1 MDRKDFWFRLQADF
15 SPDPETGNYS
25 SGSARSFHLLQAS
38 PDTLGTDLSQY
49 PLTSPPESGR
59 ELSQHTIRNMD
70 STVNNETTSTNDTQE
85 ISSSQQES
93 DGHLG
98 DDANSTSSFQD
109 SHQDE
114 AVHSAIMEVS
124 GELMLGRFSTHK
136 HGSGGSESSDLS
148 DDDHH
153 RLGSGG
159 VIAKYPESS
168 TGLSDNDW
176 NPYATESDT
185 NQTPRSPRSNSD
197 DQSQVGFVSKASL
210 NIGGSAKPKESVAT
224 VSMTTGEVNVRDR
237 KNGNEDSTSNANASE
252 KLDILRYV
260 VDGENDARRSPEA
273 QSEYTDRTVSARQSM
288 ESGSYR
294 SEQSGTLSGRPSS
307 EFDQD
312 NYRRE
317 SGESAQSYGSGT
329 RSGRESGESQGP
341 SGRSSRSDQEAGRQ
355 SVESQKSGRSEFSQS
370 SGQSQPSQKSSAR
383 SAGSDRSERLDRL
396 EETAGDNI
404 KELIQFESAQR
415 GTSSGEDTK
424 KEESS
429 DVAQRKQRE
438 DTSPVSRTRLTARLE
453 PYAGPVRSSKS
464 PEISSSAARSE
475 DRYICVA
482 ERERL
487 LSDSPEYSK
496 LLPKHMS
503 QDRKEDSEGKRR
515 YNAEEKLER
524 DPPKYSSSI
533 VPRSIETIA
542 TRSPSQVSMRRVSD
556 LFEETKRQSREAIQ
570 FQRPEPSG
578 SEERFPLRERM
589 ALSKHDE
596 SFKMQ
601 DKSGASEGKLE
612 KSRDSENARS
622 LNSEEVARVLGKYAD
637 DETSEPMRKK
647 EPKPKGDAILVSA
660 FERLEQPAEIGASG
674 AVDYTGV
681 RLSDPHRGDESDDEI
696 ARRVR
701 AILSQTDHLGGM
713 KGYTARN
720 PGEVD
725 YVPRTIDYSLLQR
738 DLQEIQDSLHDVPQ
752 PAAND
757 SMHLLKAR
765 RDGAAEG
772 IGENPRE
779 DTRMSLENTAT
790 TSGGRESGV
799 SEYGRRLIWDHGAD
813 LQYDQGF
820 GGEFMG
826 TMATGDTLS
835 SRMRGSGD
843 TDSLT
848 VTVRPDSAA
857 TNDTEND
864 MTDFEGT
871 RTLTGDDMSRAEKI
885 VQQVMSRRAEGD
897 LKESVE
903 DIIARYRNER
913 QDLFDRFQPTE
924 PTVSRQSEPK
934 QIDEVERREEKKS
947 TPALANPDFAL
958 PNVNPAGDA
967 SGPVNGKKQPGL
979 AERVYKI
986 LSADPD
992 KDESDSSQDK
1002 SMAKKVYKIL
1012 ASDRPKEQVNGILT
1026 ETLEVE
1032 HEMLKK
1038 MVSRPKDDSSL
1049 DDSGLN
1055 ETADSF
1061 APDDDN
1067 VRKQLEYSQFSSPG
1081 KGDKSE
1087 FTALREVTSAPYS
1100 ALSNAKSLLST
1111 QLKKMSE
1118 RNFDKSVELRT
1129 PYRQTVECYPVYG
1142 MERQLTESGGQDME
1156 DVREAWMPSRRS
1168 AGSRSTAPTGGRD
1181 RALDSERFYV
1191 TDRDREP
1198 VTHQRTYS
1206 DPFDTS
1212 PSRRSALRD
1221 GHTRSRSEEAVGIS
1235 DISQY
1240 STADQRPFIDDHC
1253 TPQQHRPQEWTYDFY
1268 TSPSDS
1274 SGHRRHSDSSDG
1286 NRWCFHSN
1294 QALDLPKDPEYE
1306 IYDLKKG
1313 SESHATGSKHSLEQ
1327 ERASNNSSPVKKL
1340 KQNGHQSRSRET
1352 KKKNGQVSFQEM
1364 TQMSKSLPSHY
1375 PGAGFVDQVPFSTD
1389 DVYDLLCRSQAQEE
1403 KLAELQKKLFGR
1415 PPDLS
1420 QNTTSCSDL
1429 SPRGQ
1434 GQSVSGCYGYR
1445 VPPVGHSSVIR
1456 ERASRGS
1463 YRGDG
1468 SPSPTESDTSGSRKP
1483 GAKIRPYRPAGSRDM
1498 YYTESGDETNESATT
1513 LESTHPGSDDAAPPY
1528 IPAHFLGS
1536 RRDDPP
1542 KHPTGIYSN
1551 KDKDILS
1558 TIDEQ
1563 SVKDDKEKALSSSTG
1578 SGKGRLP
1585 ASGGDAEDRRSN
1597 PDLAGSRHSEDKRS
1611 TVTSDTGYH
1620 SNPNLRSHSPFS
1632 QREAA
1637 GLDSGDRDLNRR
1649 NQGNGKGINPSGS
1662 ENTISERP
1670 GFKTREE
1677 FQRDFERRERE
1688 LKEVLARS
1696 RRPHTSVPLE
1706 RDSLGASTRSDP
1718 GGALEEANPRWEYR
1732 ESDQMGEFRPL
1743 EPEPAYPQD
1752 RVRHSRSR
1760 SDTDLVALSPTESQK
1775 YSSPMQPGTRFL
1787 ELSTQPSPIFSHQDS
1802 LTREHRGRAEELPR
1816 VPPSREFPQSPPAQE
1831 LPNVP
1836 DRRPATP
1843 PREYPVRPLEPGE
1856 RSRPQE
1862 GQRSTVLD
1870 NPMGPVD
1877 IGADPRRLGTMR
1889 RPTGDGGNSGDR
1901 KEKRAKS
1908 PLDVRQKEMEAELE
1922 KLNRQ
1927 LADQVADI
1935 KVGRPEEEYFEDN
1948 FPPSKKAQVL
1958 REVLEQE
1965 YQDGLPA
1972 NINDM
1977 WSRFKEHR
1985 EQSVTESSLNSTR
1998 LDTLSGLL
2006 HNPTQH
2012 AVHSF
2017 IKEKSVENVKQKQAE
2032 IEQLEREHEEKLR
2045 MRIEEKRVAEERAS
2059 RERTQR
2065 RQELR
2070 AKSGSGISEEES
2082 NGSYS
2087 EILMEEERRRERLK
2101 RREEREGKRNKSPN
2115 KRSPR
2120 DGKVEAKTESLRK
2133 DRKAGKEGQEG
2144 KTKEQG
2150 IVTDIRARK
2159 NVNKHSESTD
2169 TLFSIPEDASF
2180 EQSPTKAES
2189 EMKARQKRH
2198 RHIIDPLMMKLR
2210 DKIKMQRDKIDK
2222 ERRKELQRVQKL
2234 KKLELLLNAKKK
2246 GKLSD
2251 KAIGVEL
2258 EDVSSTSCVSHSDG
2272 SHLSDSMLTAHLST
2286 SNESDASSQSST
2298 LIDSTIDSN
2307 IKLQVKKYP
2316 ETEFRSPKKK
2326 YVESDSTETSDFSNI
2341 VVERITE
2348 KKGGKKKD
2356 KKSKEKKYKV
2366 DEFGRKIKKE
2376 KREKKQKAVF
2386 GVELSEK
2393 DIINQLQRYEQYMTP
2408 ERKRRSRD
2416 ASTMYPSPITVS
2428 PPSRRRMRE
2437 VLMKSEAIQT
2447 SPSIRSTSPTHA
2459 YDEVPVAPVPYMS
2472 RQSGKTQRRRP
2483 SPSPN
2488 RSTQTSTSPVGRRS
2502 SRSPTTSA
2510 NRKSSRSPVTFAL
2523 RPTSKSPT
2531 SQRRRF
2537 IPPITR
2543 KQAQSPIWKPERELT
2558 TPPMNSMF
2566 TPEGDENA
2574 DPARCSKQESA
2585 TWFIPMKPGQPWRQP
2600 LKERQAL
2607 AVRQEAWQ
2615 PKSVSQSTWKD
2626 IVHGDVLKDHGDPN
2640 DISRDTK
2647 FDLDPEGN
2655 PIGEGSDSEESEV
2668 DIGMEK
2674 PLTKMSLQEAFE
2686 ARKRATISRLRERQ
2700 KRVTLAAEQRKMED
2714 YLRLERDRL
2723 FNEERKK
2730 EANPEAHPYSG
2741 HLHRPA
2747 RRIIS
2752 KEEMKEMTEKKYKKL
2767 PEVVKA
2773 KQMKKVQDEYN
2784 LNRIKARLFNRRI
2797 QKRVL
2802 QKADK
2807 WGS

>member
-1 MDRKDFWFRLQADF
+1 IF
-15 SPDPETGNYS
+15 G
-25 SGSARSFHLLQAS
+25 SGSRRIFLLIRRQEIIHPDLRGAFIYCKHLQTLWEQISASIHLLHLQK
-38 PDTLGTDLSQY
+38 
-49 PLTSPPESGR
+49 
-59 ELSQHTIRNMD
+59 
-70 STVNNETTSTNDTQE
+70 TTSTNDTQE

-1181 RALDSERFYV
+1181 RALD
-1191 TDRDREP
+1191 
-1198 VTHQRTYS
+1198 
-1206 DPFDTS
+1206 
-1212 PSRRSALRD
+1212 RD

-1718 GGALEEANPRWEYR
+1718 G
-1732 ESDQMGEFRPL
+1732 
-1743 EPEPAYPQD
+1743 
-1752 RVRHSRSR
+1752 
-1760 SDTDLVALSPTESQK
+1760 
-1775 YSSPMQPGTRFL
+1775 TRFL

-1908 PLDVRQKEMEAELE
+1908 PLDEMEAELE

-1958 REVLEQE
+1958 REVLEQ
-1965 YQDGLPA
+1965 
-1972 NINDM
+1972 
-1977 WSRFKEHR
+1977 
-1985 EQSVTESSLNSTR
+1985 
-1998 LDTLSGLL
+1998 
-2006 HNPTQH
+2006 
-2012 AVHSF
+2012 
-2017 IKEKSVENVKQKQAE
+2017 EKSVENVKQKQAE

-2543 KQAQSPIWKPERELT
+2543 KQAQSPIWKPE
-2558 TPPMNSMF
+2558 P
-2566 TPEGDENA
+2566 
-2574 DPARCSKQESA
+2574 A

-2674 PLTKMSLQEAFE
+2674 PLTKMSLQ
-2686 ARKRATISRLRERQ
+2686 

-2784 LNRIKARLFNRRI
+2784 LNRIKARLFNRFNSFFNEY
-2797 QKRVL
+2797 KL
-2802 QKADK
+2802 KFNSFLNEYKLKFNSFLNEYKLKFNSFLNEYELMLNSFLHDMK
-2807 WGS
+2807 SKYS

>member
-1253 TPQQHRPQEWTYDFY
+1253 TPQQHRPQ
-1268 TSPSDS
+1268 
-1274 SGHRRHSDSSDG
+1274 G
-1286 NRWCFHSN
+1286 
-1294 QALDLPKDPEYE
+1294 
-1306 IYDLKKG
+1306 
-1313 SESHATGSKHSLEQ
+1313 
-1327 ERASNNSSPVKKL
+1327 
-1340 KQNGHQSRSRET
+1340 
-1352 KKKNGQVSFQEM
+1352 
-1364 TQMSKSLPSHY
+1364 
-1375 PGAGFVDQVPFSTD
+1375 
-1389 DVYDLLCRSQAQEE
+1389 
-1403 KLAELQKKLFGR
+1403 
-1415 PPDLS
+1415 
-1420 QNTTSCSDL
+1420 
-1429 SPRGQ
+1429 
-1434 GQSVSGCYGYR
+1434 
-1445 VPPVGHSSVIR
+1445 
-1456 ERASRGS
+1456 

-1513 LESTHPGSDDAAPPY
+1513 LESTHPASSSTSEGGSDDAAPPY